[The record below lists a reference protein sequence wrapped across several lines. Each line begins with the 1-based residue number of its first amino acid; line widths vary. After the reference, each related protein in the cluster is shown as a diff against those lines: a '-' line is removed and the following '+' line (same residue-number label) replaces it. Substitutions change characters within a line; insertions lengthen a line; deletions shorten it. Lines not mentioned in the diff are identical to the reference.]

1 MPKQTKKTVKASV
14 RRTAVQTSDP
24 YDGVFALKLALYMVL
39 GTLWIKVSN
48 GSGFQLPIPI
58 GLIIGL
64 LFTTHEHFKID
75 RKIEYAVLLVAM
87 LIGFWAPFGIY
98 ITF

>member
-1 MPKQTKKTVKASV
+1 MVKKKTKVETDS
-14 RRTAVQTSDP
+14 T
-24 YDGVFALKLALYMVL
+24 YFLKLVLYLIL
-39 GTLWIKVSN
+39 GSMWIKVTK
-48 GSGFQLPIPI
+48 GETMQIPLPV

-87 LIGFWAPFGIY
+87 LIGFWAPIGLY
-98 ITF
+98 INL